1 MRITLEELVAGKATK
16 IKNNEYFPT
25 AAYVEP
31 FLEKMSKFTNDF
43 RVEVKLPNQITTTQT
58 GEINTDDITYNRVWV
73 QAVMPEELKFDNHC
87 EVIGLVYGL
96 DVRKPVVKLY
106 RGGLNL
112 ACTNLCI
119 FSPSF
124 LNIQEI
130 NPGSTIDFRP
140 IDYILEQ
147 TCDIKSW
154 LDKLH
159 NIKFECTPQNIN
171 NNLGKWI
178 RNTISDSYNS
188 GFGKVKIASSI
199 PIDVY
204 KSLCVDENSPYYV
217 GIDNSTDMF
226 NIYNAFTQLITN
238 DGGRDIINKCEKTL
252 LLKSILDLV

>member
-1 MRITLEELVAGKATK
+1 MV
-16 IKNNEYFPT
+16 
-25 AAYVEP
+25 
-31 FLEKMSKFTNDF
+31 
-43 RVEVKLPNQITTTQT
+43 
-58 GEINTDDITYNRVWV
+58 
-73 QAVMPEELKFDNHC
+73 
-87 EVIGLVYGL
+87 GLVYGL

-130 NPGSTIDFRP
+130 NPGSAIDFKP

-147 TCDIKSW
+147 TCDIKLW

-188 GFGKVKIASSI
+188 GFGKVKIASST
-199 PIDVY
+199 PIDAY
-204 KSLCVDENSPYYV
+204 KLLFKDENSDYFV
-217 GIDNSTDMF
+217 KGETTSMF
-226 NIYNAFTQLITN
+226 NIYNAFTQLITH
-238 DGGRDIINKCEKTL
+238 DKGRDIMNKCEKTL
-252 LLKSILDLV
+252 LLKRILDID